1 MWGSRDFEQ
10 CVGYR
15 RCSVG
20 HAVAC
25 RWSTVGHRELQLEW
39 NTSGQAAGM
48 GKALPHGLYL
58 SVFPYPFLLLPCVW
72 ATVVCKP
79 AVKFCYHWTRINL
92 KALEKSVG
100 KLKTFLKVRKKSL
113 MNDKEE
119 NRSQWD
125 MIVEEKCSL
134 LHNRVTEEIP
144 QRKENKVL
152 PCDCEWQLFHA
163 LWLDSCVFPP
173 EKQVRKRRLTL
184 FSEH

>member
-20 HAVAC
+20 TCGCMQMEH
-25 RWSTVGHRELQLEW
+25 
-39 NTSGQAAGM
+39 SGAPWAPAGVKHIRA
-48 GKALPHGLYL
+48 GCWDGEGFTRGLHL

-134 LHNRVTEEIP
+134 LHSPVTEEIP

-163 LWLDSCVFPP
+163 LWLDSCIFPP
-173 EKQVRKRRLTL
+173 EKQVRKRRLTV